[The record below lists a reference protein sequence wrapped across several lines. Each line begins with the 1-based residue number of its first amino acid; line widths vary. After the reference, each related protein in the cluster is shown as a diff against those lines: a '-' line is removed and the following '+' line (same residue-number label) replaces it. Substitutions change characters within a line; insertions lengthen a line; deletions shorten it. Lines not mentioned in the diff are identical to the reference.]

1 MSEPV
6 KVTFKPRYVAYGILY
21 LGLITWLSQ
30 LTIEKAFNKSQ
41 ELANY
46 QIDKTR
52 RFMGEEKAQEMSDY
66 IHGKDR
72 KVEEASADDA
82 EASVE
87 PKVEE

>member
-6 KVTFKPRYVAYGILY
+6 KVTFKARYIAYGILY
-21 LGLITWLSQ
+21 LAFVTGISM
-30 LTIEKAFNKSQ
+30 LTIEKAFSRSQ

-66 IHGKDR
+66 IHGKNQN
-72 KVEEASADDA
+72 VEEAPAQDA

-87 PKVEE
+87 SEVEE

>member
-6 KVTFKPRYVAYGILY
+6 KVTFKPRYIAYGILY
-21 LGLITWLSQ
+21 LVLITGLSK
-30 LTIEKAFNKSQ
+30 LTIKKAFNKSQ

-66 IHGKDR
+66 IHGKDQN
-72 KVEEASADDA
+72 VEEAPALDA

-87 PKVEE
+87 PSVEE